1 MRGDTTRKEI
11 ALVFTGD
18 EFVDGEKIIRATLS
32 QHKVKGSFF
41 VPLFCMKK
49 QTIDKKQ
56 VLKSVAKTVTDKEVV
71 RSYIKGKTSI
81 QTVTKKGIKFA
92 KPL

>member
-1 MRGDTTRKEI
+1 
-11 ALVFTGD
+11 
-18 EFVDGEKIIRATLS
+18 
-32 QHKVKGSFF
+32 
-41 VPLFCMKK
+41 MKK

-56 VLKSVAKTVTDKEVV
+56 ILKSLAKMVTDKEVV

-81 QTVTKKGIKFA
+81 QTLTKKGIKFA